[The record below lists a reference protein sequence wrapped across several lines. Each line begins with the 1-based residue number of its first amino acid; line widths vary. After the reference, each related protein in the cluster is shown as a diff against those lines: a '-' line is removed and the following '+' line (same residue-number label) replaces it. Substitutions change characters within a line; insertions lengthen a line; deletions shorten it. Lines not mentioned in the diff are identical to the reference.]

1 MLRLILLIVASA
13 MLLLAA
19 DISGTWTAEVVLDA
33 GSGTATFQFKQTG
46 ETLAGT
52 YSGTFGQAN
61 VTGTIQ
67 GDQVTWTFDGG
78 QAGKATYKG
87 TLTGDAKMSGTVEY
101 AAVGGGKFTA
111 TKK

>member
-1 MLRLILLIVASA
+1 MRWLILLIVASA
-13 MLLLAA
+13 ALLAA
-19 DISGTWTAEVVLDA
+19 DISGTWTAEVMLDV

-52 YSGTFGQAN
+52 YSGTFGEAA
-61 VTGTIQ
+61 VTGTIK
-67 GDQVTWTFDGG
+67 GDQVSWTFDGG

-87 TLTGDAKMSGTVEY
+87 TLAGDAKMSGTVEY